1 MIDKG
6 YYKDIP
12 QLAKPKGNER
22 QGFRGDDAY
31 GGGSEN
37 AGAVGGGGGDGDD
50 RREQYSSARTQ
61 TPRNVSV
68 NLGGGDGPATGAQF
82 GSDKMATEK
91 MDFFDQSYVGP
102 GLFGFGGYR
111 DTVLPNTT
119 RYGNKSRLGS
129 LVASGIG
136 ALAGVPGLGFLS
148 GIGPFNNRAF
158 YDTKVLDARKL
169 DTSKYKNFD
178 EYLEARM
185 AGEID
190 AYGNPINSSGG
201 GGISTLPLF
210 TQTPVS
216 TGVETLEEEPQEM
229 SFYERLRQ
237 NLGLV

>member
-31 GGGSEN
+31 GGGDQV
-37 AGAVGGGGGDGDD
+37 AGGGDQGNVGD
-50 RREQYSSARTQ
+50 R
-61 TPRNVSV
+61 
-68 NLGGGDGPATGAQF
+68 GDGPATGAQF

-91 MDFFDQSYVGP
+91 MDFFDQSYVEPGP
-102 GLFGFGGYR
+102 FGIGGGYR
-111 DTVLPNTT
+111 ETVLPNTT

-148 GIGPFNNRAF
+148 NLGPFNNRAF
-158 YDTKVLDARKL
+158 YDTKVLDAGKL
-169 DTSKYKNFD
+169 DTSKYKDFD
-178 EYLEARM
+178 EYMAARM

-190 AYGNPINSSGG
+190 AYGNPINSSGGG

-229 SFYERLRQ
+229 SFLERLRQ

>member
-31 GGGSEN
+31 GGGDQV
-37 AGAVGGGGGDGDD
+37 AGGGDQGNVGD
-50 RREQYSSARTQ
+50 R
-61 TPRNVSV
+61 
-68 NLGGGDGPATGAQF
+68 GDGPATGAQF

-91 MDFFDQSYVGP
+91 MDFFDQSYTGP
-102 GLFGFGGYR
+102 GIFGGYR
-111 DTVLPNTT
+111 DTVVPNTT
-119 RYGNKSRLGS
+119 QYGNKSRLGS
-129 LVASGIG
+129 LIASGIG

-148 GIGPFNNRAF
+148 NLGPFNNRAF
-158 YDTKVLDARKL
+158 YDTKVVPAGKTNLD
-169 DTSKYKNFD
+169 FD

-185 AGEID
+185 AGKID

-229 SFYERLRQ
+229 SFLERLRQ

>member
-31 GGGSEN
+31 GSGSEN
-37 AGAVGGGGGDGDD
+37 AGAVGGGGGDKGD
-50 RREQYSSARTQ
+50 RREQYSAARTQ

-111 DTVLPNTT
+111 DLVVPNTT
-119 RYGNKSRLGS
+119 QYGNKSRLGS
-129 LVASGIG
+129 LIASGIG
-136 ALAGVPGLGFLS
+136 ALVGIPGLGFLTNLT
-148 GIGPFNNRAF
+148 GPYNNRAF
-158 YDTKVLDARKL
+158 YDTKVVPAGKTNLDYDQYMA
-169 DTSKYKNFD
+169 
-178 EYLEARM
+178 ARM
-185 AGEID
+185 AGDID
-190 AYGNPINSSGG
+190 AYGNPIGG
-201 GGISTLPLF
+201 GGDQGIQSLQYLYPTMST
-210 TQTPVS
+210 TSEPVI
-216 TGVETLEEEPQEM
+216 EEPVQEI
-229 SFYERLRQ
+229 SFYDRLRQ
-237 NLGLV
+237 NLGLI

>member
-31 GGGSEN
+31 GGGTT
-37 AGAVGGGGGDGDD
+37 AGGQRSGGE
-50 RREQYSSARTQ
+50 R
-61 TPRNVSV
+61 
-68 NLGGGDGPATGAQF
+68 GDGPSRNVTTKSGDTFAIGDPTI
-82 GSDKMATEK
+82 DEK
-91 MDFFDQSYVGP
+91 VDFFDRSYVEPGP
-102 GLFGFGGYR
+102 FGFGGGYR

-119 RYGNKSRLGS
+119 QYGNKSRLGS
-129 LVASGIG
+129 LIASGIG
-136 ALAGVPGLGFLS
+136 TLAGFPGLGFLS
-148 GIGPFNNRAF
+148 NIGPFNNRAF
-158 YDTKVLDARKL
+158 YDTKVLDAGKL
-169 DTSKYKNFD
+169 DTSKYKDFD
-178 EYLEARM
+178 AYLEARM

-190 AYGNPINSSGG
+190 AYGNPINSSG

-229 SFYERLRQ
+229 SFLERLRQ

>member
-6 YYKDIP
+6 
-12 QLAKPKGNER
+12 LRVRKGFFTAG
-22 QGFRGDDAY
+22 QARGDDISPGTSTS
-31 GGGSEN
+31 GGMRDSGN
-37 AGAVGGGGGDGDD
+37 GGNNRED
-50 RREQYSSARTQ
+50 RRSDQYGQQITTAQIGTLSD
-61 TPRNVSV
+61 PR
-68 NLGGGDGPATGAQF
+68 
-82 GSDKMATEK
+82 EK
-91 MDFFDQSYVGP
+91 QDYFDQSYVGP
-102 GLFGFGGYR
+102 GPFGIGGGYR
-111 DTVLPNTT
+111 ETVLPNTT

-148 GIGPFNNRAF
+148 NLGPFDNRAF
-158 YDTKVLDARKL
+158 YDTKVLDAGKL
-169 DTSKYKNFD
+169 DTSKYKDFD
-178 EYLEARM
+178 EYMAARM

-190 AYGNPINSSGG
+190 AYGNPINSSG

-229 SFYERLRQ
+229 SFLERLRQ

>member
-31 GGGSEN
+31 GGGDQV
-37 AGAVGGGGGDGDD
+37 AGGGDQGNVGD
-50 RREQYSSARTQ
+50 R
-61 TPRNVSV
+61 
-68 NLGGGDGPATGAQF
+68 GDGPATGAQF

-91 MDFFDQSYVGP
+91 MDFFDQSYVEPGP
-102 GLFGFGGYR
+102 FGIGGGYR
-111 DTVLPNTT
+111 ETVLPNTT
-119 RYGNKSRLGS
+119 RYGNRSRLGS
-129 LVASGIG
+129 LIASGIG

-148 GIGPFNNRAF
+148 DIGPFNNKAF
-158 YDTKVLDARKL
+158 FDTKVADKTDLD
-169 DTSKYKNFD
+169 YD
-178 EYLEARM
+178 EYMDARM
-185 AGEID
+185 AGKID

-229 SFYERLRQ
+229 SFLERLRQ

>member
-37 AGAVGGGGGDGDD
+37 AGAVGGGGGDKGD
-50 RREQYSSARTQ
+50 RREQYSAARTQ

-68 NLGGGDGPATGAQF
+68 NLGGGDGPATGARF
-82 GSDKMATEK
+82 GSDLIDTEK
-91 MDFFDQSYVGP
+91 NINFFDQSYVGP

-111 DTVLPNTT
+111 DLVVPNTT

-136 ALAGVPGLGFLS
+136 ALSGIKGLGFLS
-148 GIGPFNNRAF
+148 NLGPFDNRAF
-158 YDTKVLDARKL
+158 YDTKVVPAGKTDLD
-169 DTSKYKNFD
+169 YD
-178 EYLEARM
+178 EYMTARM

-201 GGISTLPLF
+201 ISTLPLF

-216 TGVETLEEEPQEM
+216 TDVETLEEEPQEM
-229 SFYERLRQ
+229 SFLERLRQ

>member
-31 GGGSEN
+31 GGGTT
-37 AGAVGGGGGDGDD
+37 AGGQRSGGE
-50 RREQYSSARTQ
+50 R
-61 TPRNVSV
+61 
-68 NLGGGDGPATGAQF
+68 GDGPSRNVTTKSGDTF
-82 GSDKMATEK
+82 SIGDPTIDEK
-91 MDFFDQSYVGP
+91 VDFFDKSYVGP
-102 GLFGFGGYR
+102 GLFGFGGGYR

-119 RYGNKSRLGS
+119 QYGNKSRLGS
-129 LVASGIG
+129 LIASGIG

-148 GIGPFNNRAF
+148 DIGPFNNKAF
-158 YDTKVLDARKL
+158 FDTKVADKTDLD
-169 DTSKYKNFD
+169 YD
-178 EYLEARM
+178 EYMDARM
-185 AGEID
+185 AGKID

-229 SFYERLRQ
+229 SFLERLRQ

>member
-37 AGAVGGGGGDGDD
+37 AGAVGGGGGDGDN

-148 GIGPFNNRAF
+148 TLGPFDNRAF
-158 YDTKVLDARKL
+158 YDTKVVPAGKTDLD
-169 DTSKYKNFD
+169 YD
-178 EYLEARM
+178 EYMAARM
-185 AGEID
+185 AGKID
-190 AYGNPINSSGG
+190 AYGNPINSSG

-216 TGVETLEEEPQEM
+216 TDVETLEEEPQQM
-229 SFYERLRQ
+229 SFLERLRQ